1 MLYILITILI
11 ISFVCVC
18 FYLHKIG
25 SQADLIMEES
35 FLLLKK
41 MESEGIIT
49 INKDKFEQFY
59 SYDPKN
65 RKN

>member
-1 MLYILITILI
+1 
-11 ISFVCVC
+11 
-18 FYLHKIG
+18 
-25 SQADLIMEES
+25 MEES

>member
-18 FYLHKIG
+18 FYLHKLG
-25 SQADLIMEES
+25 SRSDLLTEES

-49 INKDKFEQFY
+49 INKDKFEPFY